1 MAAYVSPLSGG
12 HAGVGNIVRRCLRR
26 IGNVERYKRAV
37 SLPEKPVRRAAGI
50 AVMAAD
56 FAIRINGRR
65 YRLGGVWQLEC
76 HDDAIVPAQKALPAA
91 TPVGVP
97 PGDLPALVDSHGR
110 SVVRV
115 RRVGL
120 HHAAIPF
127 SHETRGTPACL
138 GVTAS

>member
-37 SLPEKPVRRAAGI
+37 SLPEKPGRSAPGI

-65 YRLGGVWQLEC
+65 YRPGGLWQIEC
-76 HDDAIVPAQKALPAA
+76 HDVAIVPAQKALPAR
-91 TPVGVP
+91 TPVGSP
-97 PGDLPALVDSHGR
+97 PRALPAL
-110 SVVRV
+110 
-115 RRVGL
+115 
-120 HHAAIPF
+120 
-127 SHETRGTPACL
+127 
-138 GVTAS
+138 

>member
-50 AVMAAD
+50 AGMAAD

-76 HDDAIVPAQKALPAA
+76 HDDSMLPAQKVLPAS
-91 TPVGVP
+91 TPVGGP
-97 PGDLPALVDSHGR
+97 TRDLPPRVD
-110 SVVRV
+110 
-115 RRVGL
+115 
-120 HHAAIPF
+120 
-127 SHETRGTPACL
+127 
-138 GVTAS
+138 